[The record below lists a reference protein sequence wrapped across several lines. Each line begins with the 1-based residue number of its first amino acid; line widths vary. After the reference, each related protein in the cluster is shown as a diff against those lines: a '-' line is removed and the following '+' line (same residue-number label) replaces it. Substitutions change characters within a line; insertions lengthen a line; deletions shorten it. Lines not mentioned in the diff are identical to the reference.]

1 MPTTNGHTLTSAE
14 DMRKAREWAGRFLDG
29 PGSVPISFVYD
40 GKLVRGIPADWQPVS
55 TRRRVDANIVETV
68 FEGADPA
75 TGLRIRV
82 EGVMYE
88 DYPVVEWTA
97 WLTNAGHG
105 PTPIISDLLG
115 LDGVFGG
122 ASTGLYHC
130 NGDFNS
136 ADGYTPQE
144 SRLRPGDALRFAPTG
159 GRPCDGAF
167 PFFRILFEEGGLTLA
182 VGWPGQWSASFEG
195 LADGVQVRA
204 GQEKTHLRLNPGET
218 VRTPRM
224 TVLAWSGDASRAVNL
239 WRRWY
244 FAHLLP
250 RPNGQTLAPHLA
262 WSGPGEGIEF
272 TAATEENQIEYIDL
286 ARRRGIPFDVWWI
299 DAGWYPCYDAN
310 HERKWPVTG
319 SWEPDPERFPNGLK
333 PVSDHAAG
341 KGADLLI
348 WFEPERV
355 RPGTRLDVERP
366 EWLLQIEGTENR
378 LLNLGI
384 PECRQWLTDHVC
396 GLIQDNG
403 IKIYR
408 QDFNFKPLDYWRLN
422 EGPERAG
429 INENLHVQGYLQY
442 WDDLLARNPG
452 LWLDSCASGGRRN
465 DLETLRRSVPLH
477 YTDHGY
483 GDHATKLAFQR
494 SMHEWMPYFKESDLS
509 WDLDGKNRFV
519 QRVDS
524 FSYHCGLAALFG
536 TGLDVRRDDHDYG
549 LARTMLG
556 IVMRAAGLLLRGDY
570 HPLTPFHRS
579 LEQWVARQFD
589 CPEDGSGFIQA
600 IRLQQAPDES
610 ATFHPRGLRPDAA
623 YRLENPET
631 GETRAVAG
639 AVLIRDGLT
648 FALTRRSGA
657 IWFYQETHGA

>member
-1 MPTTNGHTLTSAE
+1 MSPTHAITLTTAE
-14 DMRKAREWAGRFLDG
+14 DMRNVREWAGCFLDG
-29 PGSVPISFVYD
+29 PGSLPISFVYD
-40 GKLVRGIPADWQPVS
+40 GKPIRGIPNDWQPVT
-55 TRRRVDANIVETV
+55 TRRRIDANIVETV

-75 TGLRIRV
+75 TGLRIRA

-97 WLTNAGHG
+97 WLTNTGSAT
-105 PTPIISDLLG
+105 TPVISDLLG
-115 LDGVFGG
+115 LDGQFDGT
-122 ASTGLYHC
+122 STGLYHC

-136 ADGYTPQE
+136 ANGYTPQE
-144 SRLRPGDALRFAPTG
+144 SSLGPGDALHFAPAG

-167 PFFRILFEEGGLTLA
+167 PYFRILFEDGGLTLS
-182 VGWPGQWSASFEG
+182 VGWPGQWSADFKG

-218 VRTPRM
+218 ARTPRM

-250 RPNGQTLAPHLA
+250 RPNGQPLAPHLA

-272 TAATEENQIEYIDL
+272 TAATEQNQHEYIAL
-286 ARRRGIPFDVWWI
+286 AAARGIPFDVWWI

-333 PVSDHAAG
+333 SVSDQATRH
-341 KGADLLI
+341 GADLLI

-366 EWLLQIEGTENR
+366 EWLLRVEGAENR

-384 PECRQWLTDHVC
+384 PECRQWLTEHVC

-408 QDFNFKPLDYWRLN
+408 QDFNFKPLDYWRKN
-422 EGPERAG
+422 DAPDREGM
-429 INENLHVQGYLQY
+429 NENLHVQGYLQY

-483 GDHATKLAFQR
+483 GDHAVKLAFQR
-494 SMHEWMPYFKESDLS
+494 TMHEWMPYFKESDLS
-509 WDLDGKNRFV
+509 WDLDGKSRFV

-549 LARTMLG
+549 LARAMLD
-556 IVMRAAGLLLRGDY
+556 IVLRAAGLLLRGDY

-589 CPEDGSGFIQA
+589 CPEDGSGFVQA

-610 ATFHPRGLRPDAA
+610 ATFYPRGLRPDAT

-631 GETRAVAG
+631 AEKRVVSG
-639 AVLIRDGLT
+639 AELIRDGLK
-648 FALTRRSGA
+648 FALDRRSGA
-657 IWFYQETHGA
+657 IWFYQQTHGL